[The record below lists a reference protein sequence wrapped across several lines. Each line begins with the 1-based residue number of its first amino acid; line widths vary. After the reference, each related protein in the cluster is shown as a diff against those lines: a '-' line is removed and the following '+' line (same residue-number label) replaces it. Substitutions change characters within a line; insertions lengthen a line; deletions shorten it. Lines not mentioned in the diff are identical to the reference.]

1 MRELN
6 SEQLITEIIKVRC
19 TQKRSPGRLGLMGEL
34 MRAWEGQEDF
44 LQEVT
49 FHLNSE
55 NEYD

>member
-1 MRELN
+1 
-6 SEQLITEIIKVRC
+6 
-19 TQKRSPGRLGLMGEL
+19 MGEL